1 MLEKKLTEMLKKRE
15 QENALRSL
23 SLHTDKIDFCS
34 NDYLGFSKK
43 KWVSSLHNGSTG
55 SRLLS
60 GNSQIHIDCENFL
73 SDFYQTESTLLFQ
86 SGYDANLGFFSCVP
100 QKNDTIIY
108 DELCHASIRDGMRL
122 GKARNFSFRHND
134 LDHLKEKIKQATG
147 NCFVVVESVYSMDGD
162 FSPLNE
168 ISKLCQQKGANLVI
182 DEAHASGIFG
192 PMGQGIGYNFPN
204 FARIHTFGKAFGCHG
219 AAIVGSKILID
230 FLVNFSRPLIYTT
243 ALSPHSV
250 SCIKQA
256 HETILNCDERDQ
268 LHQNIA
274 LFKKHIHNLKLID
287 SNSAIQCI
295 IVSGNDA
302 CKKAA
307 QKLYSEGLD
316 VRPILHPTVEKG
328 QERLRICLHSF
339 NTKEEI
345 LHLCHLLNQ

>member
-1 MLEKKLTEMLKKRE
+1 MLEKKLIQILKKRE

-23 SLHTDKIDFCS
+23 TLTTNRVDFFS

-43 KWVSSLHNGSTG
+43 KWVSTLSNGSTG

-73 SDFYQTESTLLFQ
+73 SNFYQTESALLFQ

-134 LDHLKEKIKQATG
+134 LDHLNEKINQATG

-192 PMGQGIGYNFPN
+192 PMGQGIGYDIPS

-219 AAIVGSKILID
+219 AVIVGSSVLID
-230 FLVNFSRPLIYTT
+230 FLINFSRPLIYTT

-250 SCIKQA
+250 SCILQA
-256 HETILNCDERDQ
+256 HQEISNCSEINQ
-268 LHQNIA
+268 LHQNIN
-274 LFKKHIHNLKLID
+274 LFKKHIRNPKLID
-287 SNSAIQCI
+287 SDSAIQCI
-295 IVSGNDA
+295 IISGNND
-302 CKKAA
+302 CKKTA
-307 QKLYSEGLD
+307 QKIQSEGLD
-316 VRPILHPTVEKG
+316 VRPILHPTVKQG
-328 QERLRICLHSF
+328 QERLRICLHSY

-345 LHLCHLLNQ
+345 LHLCQQLNQ